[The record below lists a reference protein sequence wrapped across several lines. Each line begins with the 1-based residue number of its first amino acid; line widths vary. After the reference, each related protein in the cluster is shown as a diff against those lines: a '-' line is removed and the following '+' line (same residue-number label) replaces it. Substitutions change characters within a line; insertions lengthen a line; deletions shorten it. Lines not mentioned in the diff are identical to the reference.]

1 MRRITFVARLGLGDT
16 APITLAQ
23 PDSTEV
29 PIQFVGAYQRLDY
42 GLGSALDFLKAR
54 DRKPSEVAIDLI
66 IVAALVSAADTRM
79 SRAQNSQ
86 NGWTREID
94 LVAPVSDPGLWTEQA
109 GALGE
114 MLQFLTGDRWRI
126 FFRPRPSS
134 FRQIAPDP
142 AKLPLEHF
150 DEVCL
155 FSGGLDSL
163 VGAIDLIAAGRKPLL
178 VSHWYDG
185 ETSKAQRAVWSKL
198 EGRYSN
204 AGVKV
209 MRTRLGFDRYQVKT
223 GEIENTQRG
232 RSFVFFALAALAA
245 SALTG
250 QKRIVVPE
258 NGFIGLNVP
267 LDPLRLGALSTR
279 TTHPHYLAQFN
290 SLLERLAIT
299 AVLDN
304 PYRHKTKGEMVQN
317 CADVALLSSA
327 VPLSM
332 SCSSPAKARYR
343 GLSPRHC
350 GTCVPCLIRRAA
362 LHKGFAGRD
371 PTLYLV
377 PDLEERRLDTTRA
390 EGEHIRSF
398 ELMISRLSA
407 NPASANA
414 LARIPG
420 PLNDA
425 PAEVND
431 FVDVFRRGVAEVSEL
446 LHAVESAPG

>member
-1 MRRITFVARLGLGDT
+1 MRRFTFVARLGVGDN
-16 APITLAQ
+16 AAISLVQ
-23 PDSTEV
+23 RDSTVIEV
-29 PIQFVGAYQRLDY
+29 QFIGAYQRLEY
-42 GLGSALDFLKAR
+42 GVGSALDFLKAH
-54 DRKPSEVAIDLI
+54 DLKPSEVAVDLMI
-66 IVAALVSAADTRM
+66 LAALLNAADTRV
-79 SRAQNSQ
+79 SRVRNSQ

-94 LVAPVSDPGLWTEQA
+94 LVVPVSDPTLWTAQA

-114 MLQFLTGDRWRI
+114 MLRFLTGDYWRI
-126 FFRPRPSS
+126 FFRQRPSS
-134 FRQIAPDP
+134 LNQIAPTP
-142 AKLPLEHF
+142 TRLPLQHF

-163 VGAIDLIAAGRKPLL
+163 IGAIDLIAGGRKPLL

-185 ETSKAQRAVWSKL
+185 ETSKAQKAVWSKL

-204 AGVKV
+204 VGVKV
-209 MRTRLGFDRYQVKT
+209 MRTRLGFDRYQVQT

-250 QKRIVVPE
+250 NVRIVVPE
-258 NGFIGLNVP
+258 NGYIGLNVP

-279 TTHPHYLAQFN
+279 TTHPHYLAMFN
-290 SLLERLAIT
+290 ALLDRLGIAAT
-299 AVLDN
+299 LDN
-304 PYRHKTKGEMVQN
+304 PYRHKTKGEMVEE
-317 CADVALLSSA
+317 CAEMALLKA
-327 VPLSM
+327 TVPLSM

-362 LHKGFAGRD
+362 LKKGLSTND

-377 PDLEERRLDTTRA
+377 PDLEVGRLDTTRA

-398 ELMISRLSA
+398 ELMIARLSA
-407 NPASANA
+407 NPACASA

-420 PLNDA
+420 PLNDE
-425 PAEVND
+425 PAELND
-431 FVDVFRRGVAEVSEL
+431 FVEVFRRGILEVGEL
-446 LHAVESAPG
+446 LDGVEAGPG

>member
-1 MRRITFVARLGLGDT
+1 MRRFTFVARLGVGDNT
-16 APITLAQ
+16 AISLVQ
-23 PDSTEV
+23 RDSTVIEV
-29 PIQFVGAYQRLDY
+29 QFIGAYQRLEY

-54 DRKPSEVAIDLI
+54 DLKPSEVAVDLMI
-66 IVAALVSAADTRM
+66 LAALVNAADTRV
-79 SRAQNSQ
+79 SRVRNSQ

-94 LVAPVSDPGLWTEQA
+94 LIVPVSDRALWTAQA

-114 MLQFLTGDRWRI
+114 MLRFLTGDYWRI
-126 FFRPRPSS
+126 FFRQRPSGPN
-134 FRQIAPDP
+134 QIAATPTR
-142 AKLPLEHF
+142 LPLQQF

-163 VGAIDLIAAGRKPLL
+163 IGAIDLIAGGRKPLL
-178 VSHWYDG
+178 VSHWYDA
-185 ETSKAQRAVWSKL
+185 ETSKAQKAVWSKL

-209 MRTRLGFDRYQVKT
+209 MRTRLGFDRYQVQT

-250 QKRIVVPE
+250 TVRIVVPE

-279 TTHPHYLAQFN
+279 TTHPHYFAMFN
-290 SLLERLAIT
+290 ALLGRLGIT
-299 AVLDN
+299 ATLDN
-304 PYRHKTKGEMVQN
+304 PYRHKTKGEMVEE
-317 CADVALLSSA
+317 CADMALLTAA

-343 GLSPRHC
+343 SLSPRHC

-362 LHKGFAGRD
+362 LKRGLSTKD

-377 PDLEERRLDTTRA
+377 PDLEVRRLDTTRA

-398 ELMISRLSA
+398 ELMVARLSA
-407 NPASANA
+407 NPACASA

-420 PLNDA
+420 PLNDE

-431 FVDVFRRGVAEVSEL
+431 FVEVFRRGILEVGEL
-446 LHAVESAPG
+446 LDAVEAAPG